1 MMKQHEMPSVFDD
14 AHHPAESFWEVVAA
28 WIAVILVLVATSVG
42 LLLDQAATL
51 TP

>member
-14 AHHPAESFWEVVAA
+14 HPAESLWEIVAA
-28 WIAVILVLVATSVG
+28 WIAVILVLVVTSVG

-51 TP
+51 AP